1 MTHYEIDEC
10 FRRKT
15 PSDMEA
21 VLKIVDLLVNKD
33 AANNKILALYNLL
46 GQELFVKVCFL
57 LDGDKLELPTAET
70 MAENMTFAVC
80 YLERFALNMDWH
92 SIKKKYPSL
101 SINTLRFSSTS
112 TASGFRFKTAWY
124 FSDNEDIG
132 KNTAE
137 VKSNTVVRKTN
148 ICPISLTNT
157 PKDAMNKDPPRLNNM
172 SGRIVKGK
180 SRTVRGI

>member
-80 YLERFALNMDWH
+80 YLERFAHNMDWN

-101 SINTLRFSSTS
+101 SINTLRFSSIAQSLEDYMRNLIHDYAVKAGTNS
-112 TASGFRFKTAWY
+112 TEEHP
-124 FSDNEDIG
+124 DG
-132 KNTAE
+132 KKE
-137 VKSNTVVRKTN
+137 
-148 ICPISLTNT
+148 
-157 PKDAMNKDPPRLNNM
+157 
-172 SGRIVKGK
+172 
-180 SRTVRGI
+180 